1 MVQFVFPKRPDQMVA
16 VHLNALK
23 MQSTHQSQDHIHPF
37 PIPAVKVPRYN
48 HRPLMMA
55 RPLEDHL
62 DLLVIYRCCPKVY
75 RVEIDQQQST
85 PLMKPIIGKNRT
97 FIRLDQTFRVGRE
110 KRKSIF
116 SLNAGTVKDAVN
128 MVKKF
133 DIGGE

>member
-1 MVQFVFPKRPDQMVA
+1 MIQFVFPKRPDQMVA
-16 VHLNALK
+16 IHLNALK

-37 PIPAVKVPRYN
+37 PIPAVKVPRHN

-62 DLLVIYRCCPKVY
+62 DLLGIYRCCPKVY
-75 RVEIDQQQST
+75 RVEIYQQQT
-85 PLMKPIIGKNRT
+85 PLLMKPIIGKNRT
-97 FIRLDQTFRVGRE
+97 FIRLYQAFRVGRE
-110 KRKSIF
+110 KRKSPF
-116 SLNAGTVKDAVN
+116 PLNTGAVKDAVE